1 MVKSTSNKG
10 TKQAIRMLLVVVG
23 IVIGLVALVVI
34 PQVIYNHH
42 EAYKDRPLADG
53 YEYVGRHPITRV
65 TLFIPRLAIVCQ

>member
-1 MVKSTSNKG
+1 MVKSASNKD
-10 TKQAIRMLLVVVG
+10 TKQAIRILLVVVG
-23 IVIGLVALVVI
+23 IIMGLVTLVVV

>member
-34 PQVIYNHH
+34 PQVAYNHH

-53 YEYVGRHPITRV
+53 YEYVGRHCQPPLLAN
-65 TLFIPRLAIVCQ
+65 TLSRLSEAA

>member
-1 MVKSTSNKG
+1 MGLVT
-10 TKQAIRMLLVVVG
+10 LVVV
-23 IVIGLVALVVI
+23 